1 MAEIRLTGKK
11 RQVGQR
17 KHVGEILETRQ
28 CGIEQVG
35 RRSCRGR
42 SVGRCASTEIDPGL
56 KNRLGILLFY
66 KNESSGQRIVRDAL
80 ESDVSDRGA
89 EYDCLDVALVQ
100 HAASHV

>member
-1 MAEIRLTGKK
+1 MVEIRLTGKK

-17 KHVGEILETRQ
+17 KHVREICETRQ
-28 CGIEQVG
+28 RGIEQIG
-35 RRSCRGR
+35 RRGCRRR

-56 KNRLGILLFY
+56 KDRLGILLLY

-89 EYDCLDVALVQ
+89 EDDCLDVALV
-100 HAASHV
+100 